1 MGDAEPPPPPAST
14 PAPPPE
20 AGAEAY
26 SAWVFEQLQH
36 HDGVI
41 FDCDGTLVDSMPRHY
56 LAWEK
61 ATSAH
66 GIPFP
71 PAEFYATAGMPAAAI
86 LRTLIA
92 THLPDTP
99 PSDVPALIDRIVA
112 AKAVALG
119 ATPPP
124 APIPAVLA
132 VVTAARA
139 AGLAVSVASGGAR
152 VDVAA
157 ALASAGI
164 ADWFAAT
171 VCAEDVAHGK
181 PAPDVFLA
189 AAAGMGC
196 PPGARVMGLEDADMG
211 LQALRAAGMT
221 GVDVRR
227 MHGYPLPPKQ

>member
-1 MGDAEPPPPPAST
+1 M
-14 PAPPPE
+14 
-20 AGAEAY
+20 
-26 SAWVFEQLQH
+26 
-36 HDGVI
+36 
-41 FDCDGTLVDSMPRHY
+41 
-56 LAWEK
+56 
-61 ATSAH
+61 
-66 GIPFP
+66 
-71 PAEFYATAGMPAAAI
+71 
-86 LRTLIA
+86 
-92 THLPDTP
+92 
-99 PSDVPALIDRIVA
+99 
-112 AKAVALG
+112 
-119 ATPPP
+119 
-124 APIPAVLA
+124 LA

>member
-1 MGDAEPPPPPAST
+1 
-14 PAPPPE
+14 
-20 AGAEAY
+20 
-26 SAWVFEQLQH
+26 
-36 HDGVI
+36 
-41 FDCDGTLVDSMPRHY
+41 MPRHY

-71 PAEFYATAGMPAAAI
+71 PSEFYATAGMPAAAI

-99 PSDVPALIDRIVA
+99 PADVPALIERIVA